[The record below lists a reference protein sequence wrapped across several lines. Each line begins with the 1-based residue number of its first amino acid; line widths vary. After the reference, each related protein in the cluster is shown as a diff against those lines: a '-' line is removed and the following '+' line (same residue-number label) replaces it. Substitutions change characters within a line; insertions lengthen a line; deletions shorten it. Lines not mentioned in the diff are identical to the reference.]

1 MRRGFTLIEVLVTLA
16 VLTAIGG
23 TFLFFFKA
31 GLNAQADADE
41 FFTALNASRSA
52 LEELRATPW
61 DGLRSSPNV
70 TLIPV
75 TYDLYRIELKY
86 DWHPGRKPIEIVTLR
101 SKYQ

>member
-16 VLTAIGG
+16 ILASIGG
-23 TFLFFFKA
+23 AFLFFFKA
-31 GLNAQADADE
+31 GLNAQADSDK
-41 FFTALNASRSA
+41 FFAALNAGRME

-61 DGLRSSPNV
+61 AELRSSRHIALVP
-70 TLIPV
+70 I
-75 TYDLYRIELKY
+75 TYDLYQVKLSY

>member
-1 MRRGFTLIEVLVTLA
+1 MIEVLVALMILA
-16 VLTAIGG
+16 LIGG

-41 FFTALNASRSA
+41 FFAALNAGQME

-61 DGLRSSPNV
+61 AELRHTRHI
-70 TLIPV
+70 TLVPV
-75 TYDLYRIELKY
+75 TYDLYQVKLSY

-101 SKYQ
+101 SKY